1 MDTLIGSWVD
11 QLEGDRFNLS
21 PLLSGFAEK
30 TLGTNE
36 KEEIHSAI
44 ADSLMKK
51 RSLDVIDMN
60 SALLSAWISKNESA
74 IFKLCMAILSSD
86 FSNWK

>member
-1 MDTLIGSWVD
+1 MGFSRELAIDLGKLEPQISDAGIVLDTLIGSWVD

-44 ADSLMKK
+44 ADALTKK
-51 RSLDVIDMN
+51 
-60 SALLSAWISKNESA
+60 AQP
-74 IFKLCMAILSSD
+74 
-86 FSNWK
+86 